1 MTVAFVGVRGS
12 AAFTSQLRC
21 SVFFGKEPGIEV
33 IIELHFMVLEWY
45 GLGAA
50 TIYMPLKIQ
59 MA

>member
-1 MTVAFVGVRGS
+1 MTVAFVEVRGS
-12 AAFTSQLRC
+12 AAFTSRLRC
-21 SVFFGKEPGIEV
+21 SVFFCKEPGVEV

-45 GLGAA
+45 GRGAA